1 MKEEI
6 NLYIQTISPV
16 HIGCDDVYEPTGFA
30 IDEEAQQMVVF
41 DPVSFISQLE
51 DPDKREFSNIC
62 AKGTIASILE
72 VYNFLRNRPVNG
84 RAVDV
89 CHGFLEHYQKTLD
102 ISLHDERKIR
112 QELNRFEI
120 PRTAFRSVD
129 QRPYIPGSAVK
140 GALRTAYLNLMENE
154 KKLSEKRKERNARN
168 LEQRLMEYDGIPTD
182 PFRMVKVSDFKPV
195 GEIRTRIIYA
205 VNLKKKPS
213 DRDARG
219 VPLIFEVVPPGA
231 LFEGT
236 ITVGLPPHGSG
247 IRKHISFEKL
257 FKSSMLFYMKEKE
270 RENKE
275 LRGIGIEVIPVSGQA
290 QDREIS
296 SLLRLG
302 RHSGAES
309 VTVEGHRDIFIMG
322 KRGERKQYLNR
333 ATTIWLSSELR
344 IPGSKNS
351 LQPFGWVQL
360 GRMTNDQ
367 SKEFEVREQ
376 EWKDNNAKKQEIR
389 HEEAEKQLEL
399 KRKAEEEAK
408 RLELEEEKKREEE
421 ERKKAELEAMTPEER
436 DIAALDDPDIT
447 EQQVVEIY
455 NRIDS
460 FSEENKKHAALS
472 LRTYWESHGK
482 WKKKDCS
489 KKQLVKVQ
497 KVKTILGEV

>member
-1 MKEEI
+1 MKEPI
-6 NLYIQTISPV
+6 KFYIQTISPI

-30 IDEEAQQMVVF
+30 IDEEAQKMVVF

-51 DPDKREFSNIC
+51 YPDKQEFSNIC

-72 VYNFLRNRPVNG
+72 VYKFLRNRPVNG

-129 QRPYIPGSAVK
+129 QRSYIPGSAIK

-154 KKLSEKRKERNARN
+154 KKLSEKGKERNTRN

-205 VNLKKKPS
+205 VNLKKKSS

-236 ITVGLPPHGSG
+236 IAVESPPQGSG
-247 IRKHISFEKL
+247 IQKHISFENL
-257 FKSSMLFYMKEKE
+257 FKSSTLFYMKEKE

-275 LRGIGIEVIPVSGQA
+275 LSGIGIEIISVSGRA
-290 QDREIS
+290 KDRKVS

-302 RHSGAES
+302 RHSGAEL

-322 KRGERKQYLNR
+322 KKGERKQYLNR
-333 ATTIWLSSELR
+333 ATTIWLSSESR
-344 IPGSKNS
+344 NQGSKNS

-360 GRMTNDQ
+360 GEVINDQ
-367 SKEFEVREQ
+367 SKEFEIREQ
-376 EWKDNNAKKQEIR
+376 EWKDNEVKKHELR
-389 HEEAEKQLEL
+389 HKKAERQLEL
-399 KRKAEEEAK
+399 KRKAEEEATK
-408 RLELEEEKKREEE
+408 QELAKKEKLKEE
-421 ERKKAELEAMTPEER
+421 ERKKAEFKAMSPEER
-436 DIAALDDPDIT
+436 DIAVLGDPDIT
-447 EQQVVEIY
+447 EQKVIEIF
-455 NRIDS
+455 NRVDS

-472 LRTYWESHGK
+472 LRMYWETRAK

-489 KKQLVKVQ
+489 KKQWMKVQ
-497 KVKTILGEV
+497 KIKNILGDG

>member
-1 MKEEI
+1 MKGPTKF
-6 NLYIQTISPV
+6 YIQTILPV

-51 DPDKREFSNIC
+51 DPDKQEFLNIC

-72 VYNFLRNRPVNG
+72 VYKFLRNRPVNG
-84 RAVDV
+84 RPVDV

-102 ISLHDERKIR
+102 ISLHDEKKIR

-129 QRPYIPGSAVK
+129 QRPYIPGSAIK

-154 KKLSEKRKERNARN
+154 KKLSEKGKERNAGK

-205 VNLKKKPS
+205 INLKKKPS

-219 VPLIFEVVPPGA
+219 VPLIFEVVPPGT

-236 ITVGLPPHGSG
+236 IAVESPPQGSG
-247 IRKHISFEKL
+247 IRKHISLENL
-257 FKSSMLFYMKEKE
+257 FKSSTLFYMKEKE

-275 LRGIGIEVIPVSGQA
+275 LRGIGIEVIPVSDQA
-290 QDREIS
+290 KDREVS

-309 VTVEGHRDIFIMG
+309 VTVEGHRSIKIM
-322 KRGERKQYLNR
+322 KNPKPLDH
-333 ATTIWLSSELR
+333 ATTIWLSSESR
-344 IPGSKNS
+344 NPGSKNS

-360 GRMTNDQ
+360 GRVTNDH
-367 SKEFEVREQ
+367 SKESEVREQ
-376 EWKDNNAKKQEIR
+376 EWKDNEAKKQKIR
-389 HEEAEKQLEL
+389 HEEAEKQLGLKKKVAERAKKQEL
-399 KRKAEEEAK
+399 AEEEK
-408 RLELEEEKKREEE
+408 RKEE
-421 ERKKAELEAMTPEER
+421 ERKKAKLEAASPEER
-436 DIAALDDPDIT
+436 DIAALDDPGIT
-447 EQQVVEIY
+447 EQQVIEIF
-455 NRIDS
+455 NRIDTYS
-460 FSEENKKHAALS
+460 KENKKIAALP
-472 LRTYWESHGK
+472 LKTYWETHAK
-482 WKKKDCS
+482 WKKNDCS
-489 KKQLVKVQ
+489 KKQWAKVQ
-497 KVKTILGEV
+497 KIKAILGDE

>member
-1 MKEEI
+1 MKETI
-6 NLYIQTISPV
+6 KFYIQTISPI

-30 IDEEAQQMVVF
+30 IDEDTQQMVVF
-41 DPVSFISQLE
+41 DPLSFISQLK
-51 DPDKREFSNIC
+51 DPDKQEFSNIC

-72 VYNFLRNRPVNG
+72 VYKFLRNRPVNG

-89 CHGFLEHYQKTLD
+89 CRGFLGHYQKTLD
-102 ISLHDERKIR
+102 ISLHDEKKIR
-112 QELNRFEI
+112 QELNSFAI

-140 GALRTAYLNLMENE
+140 GALRTAYLNLMESE
-154 KKLSEKRKERNARN
+154 KKLSETGKERNARN

-205 VNLKKKPS
+205 INLKKNPS

-236 ITVGLPPHGSG
+236 ITVESPPQGSG
-247 IRKHISFEKL
+247 IRKHISPENI

-270 RENKE
+270 RENTE

-290 QDREIS
+290 KDREVG

-322 KRGERKQYLNR
+322 KKGERKQYLNR

-344 IPGSKNS
+344 NQGSGNS

-360 GRMTNDQ
+360 GRVTDPVSEEFQ
-367 SKEFEVREQ
+367 IKEKEWREK
-376 EWKDNNAKKQEIR
+376 EDEHREIR
-389 HEEAEKQLEL
+389 QAETERKTEL
-399 KRKAEEEAK
+399 IRREEEEAK
-408 RLELEEEKKREEE
+408 SLALAEKERRKEE
-421 ERKKAELEAMTPEER
+421 ERKKAEFEAMSPEER
-436 DIAALDDPDIT
+436 DIVALNDPCIG
-447 EQQVVEIY
+447 ELQAIEIF

-472 LRTYWESHGK
+472 LRTYWETRAK

-489 KKQLVKVQ
+489 KKQWVKVQ
-497 KVKTILGEV
+497 KIKGILGDE